1 MTASAPARL
10 GTIVAPLAVVL
21 GAVLAVLVAVRLD
34 LGCSSDAS
42 DTIQNVACDP
52 RTGALDVLRVALLV
66 LAPLA
71 ALGGAVCAFVRGGR
85 RALMLGGGL
94 ALVLVMAAGDVGG
107 AMTPEERVPRIEG
120 LSAER
125 SGGSLVV
132 ELSLT
137 REALVLL
144 DLGSMDRRPRS
155 VSENGRPVD
164 PRVAG
169 GFGPGYLLGPG
180 SHRLTLAAPAGARMV
195 RAEAILPGAGNQRDR
210 SRGVVRVHVVTAQ

>member
-1 MTASAPARL
+1 M
-10 GTIVAPLAVVL
+10 VAAA
-21 GAVLAVLVAVRLD
+21 GAVSVVALRLD
-34 LGCSSDAS
+34 IGCSSDAT
-42 DTIQNVACDP
+42 DAIQNVACDP

-107 AMTPEERVPRIEG
+107 AMTPEERVPRIAG

-125 SGGSLVV
+125 SGGSLAV

-155 VSENGRPVD
+155 VSETGRPVG

-180 SHRLTLAAPAGARMV
+180 SHRLTLAAPAGARVV

-210 SRGVVRVHVVTAQ
+210 TRGAVQVDVTPH